1 MKPLKTPHSQRSL
14 DKKEQSWKHHVLRFQ
29 TILQSCSNQTYGT
42 GVKMD
47 AQINGTEQNALT
59 QKEINSHIYS
69 QLIYKKN
76 IQSEKN
82 NPFNK
87 WCWEN
92 GTTTCKEMK
101 LHHYLMPTQKLTEN
115 GLKM

>member
-1 MKPLKTPHSQRSL
+1 
-14 DKKEQSWKHHVLRFQ
+14 
-29 TILQSCSNQTYGT
+29 
-42 GVKMD
+42 MD

-59 QKEINSHIYS
+59 EKETEINSHIYS
-69 QLIYKKN
+69 QLIYKKEAKN

-82 NPFNK
+82 NPFSK